1 MSELRV
7 ELAVGEPG
15 DCPVAEASAA
25 AGRARCIARASAPNP
40 EGRIEEEFVVEGE
53 ADLSTDTA
61 TEAATYD
68 DRTVYR
74 FSRHP
79 EEPCACDAVEASG
92 HPVSEIRAAEGTLVV
107 TFHAPDFERVRYVV
121 EDLRERFTAV
131 SLRRLTRTAE
141 RESEDLVF
149 VDRSRLTERQREVL
163 RTAHRM
169 GYFDYPKGA
178 NAGDVAE
185 ELDISPSTFAEHLGA
200 AQRKVFEAV
209 LGERLDG

>member
-7 ELAVGEPG
+7 ELAVGDPG

-25 AGRARCIARASAPNP
+25 AGRARCIARASAPNR

-53 ADLSTDTA
+53 TDLSDGTA

-68 DRTVYR
+68 GRTVYR
-74 FSRHP
+74 FSRQP
-79 EEPCACDAVEASG
+79 EQPCACDAVEASG

-107 TFHAPDFERVRYVV
+107 TFHAPDFERVRDVV
-121 EDLRERFTAV
+121 DDLRERFGGV

-141 RESEDLVF
+141 RPTEELVF
-149 VDRSRLTERQREVL
+149 VDRSRLTARQREVL

-185 ELDISPSTFAEHLGA
+185 ELDISPSTLSEHLGA
-200 AQRKVFEAV
+200 AQRKVFEA
-209 LGERLDG
+209 LLRDPADA